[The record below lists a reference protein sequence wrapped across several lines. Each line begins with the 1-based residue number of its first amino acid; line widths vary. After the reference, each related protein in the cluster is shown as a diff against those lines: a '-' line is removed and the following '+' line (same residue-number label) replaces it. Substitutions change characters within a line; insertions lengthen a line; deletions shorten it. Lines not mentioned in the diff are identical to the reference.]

1 MTECRKSECAF
12 DDRILVIYRSM
23 WNKKLSWLLRY
34 RVNDIISYIEKKTNK
49 NISLYVKKKI
59 KKLYIFIA
67 NFQMGLG
74 LESDKN

>member
-23 WNKKLSWLLRY
+23 WKKKLSWLLRY